1 MQVLNVTNSLFS
13 RILITMVVLL
23 FSVTAMAQ
31 TKYFLFEPHS
41 SDKYNYYHNVLKTDS
56 LYGVK
61 EQVEVFNFLY
71 TSSMFPKAGNDE
83 QNLVLFSVLPDLA
96 GDENW
101 QEISVDSMQN
111 NIVSFSDLKKLLEEH
126 TMTRFDRQYGER
138 TKFFNTYKLVLKR
151 ADKYYTPKF
160 CLLQFYVIR
169 NRPEPFN
176 NVFGTINTET
186 TPISILD
193 FERLYKEIYP
203 STVFPLYTLRSPVYS
218 STFDRLRD
226 RREYLSAVIDLNGT
240 KAYRFWTY
248 TDWHTHTFDYEV
260 DRGIDR
266 FIYVP
271 GKGIVGG
278 SFDFYFYFHR
288 RKIGFTIADFIE
300 NIRKEKIMLAEE
312 FIDK

>member
-1 MQVLNVTNSLFS
+1 MQVLNVTISFFS
-13 RILITMVVLL
+13 RIVITMAVLL
-23 FSVTAMAQ
+23 YSMMGIAQ
-31 TKYFLFEPHS
+31 TKYFLFETKS
-41 SDKYNYYHNVLKTDS
+41 SDEYSDYHCVLKTDS

-71 TSSMFPKAGNDE
+71 TSSISPKPGNDE
-83 QNLVLFSVLPDLA
+83 QNLVLFSVLPDLEE
-96 GDENW
+96 GEDW
-101 QEISVDSMQN
+101 QEISADSMQN
-111 NIVSFSDLKKLLEEH
+111 NIVSFSGLKKLLEEH
-126 TMTRFDRQYGER
+126 TMMRFDKRYGEQ
-138 TKFFNTYKLVLKR
+138 TKFFNTYKLVLKKEGKFY
-151 ADKYYTPKF
+151 APKF
-160 CLLQFYVIR
+160 CLLQFYAIR

-193 FERLYKEIYP
+193 FERLHKEIYP

-248 TDWHTHTFDYEV
+248 TDWHTQTFDYEV

-300 NIRKEKIMLAEE
+300 NIKKEKIMLAEE
-312 FIDK
+312 ES